1 MIATSNSS
9 KASLFYVNSNACQN
23 PQLCGI
29 AQLSYNY
36 TNPRT
41 NKTTSY
47 GAFVQQQGGPVTF
60 FANTTLAIDDGLAM
74 VTAAYSTYECQLVLI
89 PFLDHDVSVIYECDG
104 ILNLFGIA
112 ESSSGCSE
120 VNITAAVA
128 GNYRR

>member
-1 MIATSNSS
+1 M
-9 KASLFYVNSNACQN
+9 
-23 PQLCGI
+23 
-29 AQLSYNY
+29 
-36 TNPRT
+36 
-41 NKTTSY
+41 
-47 GAFVQQQGGPVTF
+47 QQQGGPVTF
-60 FANTTLAIDDGLAM
+60 LANTALAIDDGLAM